1 MKKKIIMIVTILCFI
16 IAGGLFTLNHFI
28 NKDTEKLKEESKIY
42 EALDITLKNK
52 EVVKTKYYNIDDG
65 SFFIK
70 IPESFLPMD
79 EEIVN
84 LKYPNDNR
92 PNIVYT
98 NEETTMNVAI
108 SLSDVSIKDNQIGNY
123 LETLKDTFKEYKD
136 VQTNSFKRDK
146 HTLGEIS
153 FTSTATD
160 TDIHNH
166 MLVFSNHGKLVIVTF
181 NCTKELQ
188 ENYKDL
194 GDFIVN
200 SIMFPIDE

>member
-1 MKKKIIMIVTILCFI
+1 MKKKIITGVVILCFI
-16 IAGGLFTLNHFI
+16 IAGGLFILNHFI
-28 NKDTEKLKEESKIY
+28 NKDTEKLKEESEIY
-42 EALDITLKNK
+42 ETLDITLKNK

-70 IPESFLPMD
+70 IPESFTPMD
-79 EEIVN
+79 EEIIH
-84 LKYPNDNR
+84 LKYPSDNR
-92 PNIVYT
+92 PSIVYT
-98 NEETTMNVAI
+98 NEETTMNVAV
-108 SLSDVSIKDNQIGNY
+108 SLSDVSIKDNQIGEY
-123 LETLKDTFKEYKD
+123 LETLKDTFKEFKD
-136 VQTNSFKRDK
+136 VKTNSFKRDD

-160 TDIHNH
+160 TEIHNH
-166 MLVFSNHGKLVIVTF
+166 MLVFSNHEKLAIVTF
-181 NCTKELQ
+181 NCTKELE